1 MVYRVLLLIPALV
14 LLLSLPAG
22 AVDFDATLARF
33 ERYAVEGMKD
43 WKVPGMAVAVVRGN
57 SLVYAKGFGTKRYGT
72 NRPVDKDTV
81 FQVGSTTKSFT
92 VALMATLVDEGKIG
106 WDDRVIDHFPGF
118 QMYDPW
124 VTREFRIHD
133 LFAQHSG
140 MPAYAGDLQ
149 ALIGFDRDHIIRSM
163 RHIKPVTS
171 FRDTFA
177 YVNNLFV
184 AGAKVIELK
193 TGKSWETLMQER
205 ILDPLGM
212 NRSSMAAPG
221 LTDIDNGSD
230 LHILVNGTPQPIAH
244 GSLLLDWPYVYGPA
258 GGLNSSASDMARW
271 VATQLHNGMG
281 VNRIFSK
288 ESAKYMHTPRTP
300 VQMGDTNGAYCQ
312 GWLTMQLAKTNIVW
326 HNGGTS
332 GINSFMGFS
341 PDLDMAVVVLTNLG
355 SHKLADALGM
365 QFFDMM
371 SGVEADWSGFFLK
384 GKDDESEIETPPS
397 LPGLAQEAYAGTYH
411 SPIYGELT
419 ASAERK
425 GLLIRMGAHAQ
436 LNLLVKHQTMHTFAG
451 DWIEI
456 DPADPEYHFDFDVD
470 TQGNVVA
477 VTIREF
483 NEDGTC
489 TFVKK

>member
-1 MVYRVLLLIPALV
+1 MPYRLILLISALV
-14 LLLSLPAG
+14 LCLSTPAN
-22 AVDFDATLARF
+22 AVDFDATLNRF
-33 ERYAVEGMKD
+33 ERYAVEGMKE
-43 WKVPGMAVAVVRGN
+43 WKVPGMAMAVVRGKE
-57 SLVYAKGFGTKRYGT
+57 LVYAKGFGTRRYGT

-106 WDDRVIDHFPGF
+106 WDDRVVDHFPGF

-140 MPAYAGDLQ
+140 MPPYAGDLQ
-149 ALIGFDRDHIIRSM
+149 ALIGFGRDHIIQSL

-184 AGAKVIELK
+184 AGAKVAELK
-193 TGKSWETLMQER
+193 AGKSWETLMQER
-205 ILDPLGM
+205 ILTPLGM
-212 NRSSMAAPG
+212 TRSSMDATG

-244 GSLLLDWPYVYGPA
+244 DSLLLDWPYVYGPA
-258 GGLNSSASDMARW
+258 GGLNSSVSDMARW
-271 VATQLHNGMG
+271 IATQLHNGQG
-281 VNRIFSK
+281 VTRIFSRK
-288 ESAKYMHTPRTP
+288 SAIYMHTPRTP
-300 VQMGDTNGAYCQ
+300 VKMGNANGAYCQ
-312 GWLTMQLAKTNIVW
+312 GWLTQPLAKTNVIW

-341 PDLDMAVVVLTNLG
+341 PDLDMAVVVLTNMG
-355 SHKLADALGM
+355 SHKLADALGL

-384 GKDDESEIETPPS
+384 GHDDEPQPDTPPS
-397 LPGLAQEAYAGTYH
+397 LPGLPPAAYAGTYH
-411 SPIYGELT
+411 SPIYGDLT
-419 ASAERK
+419 VSAERK

-451 DWIEI
+451 EWVEI

-470 TQGNVVA
+470 TQGNVFA

-489 TFVKK
+489 TYVRK